1 MSGFFSGTATGS
13 GLHDDHQ
20 STLKALGALEVVLTP
35 RKPPVLDEAIRAVL
49 GETAR
54 VLEEDVTLHFAFEET
69 HLFPRIAA
77 SGSCGMVEILRS
89 EHDDIRPMAIDLR
102 ARILGVLEAGVIGE
116 AAWQDLR
123 LRAGELIAREVFH
136 IQKEEMGLLAALAQ
150 VLDDSDDQALAA
162 LRGAAR
168 G

>member
-1 MSGFFSGTATGS
+1 
-13 GLHDDHQ
+13 
-20 STLKALGALEVVLTP
+20 
-35 RKPPVLDEAIRAVL
+35 
-49 GETAR
+49 
-54 VLEEDVTLHFAFEET
+54 
-69 HLFPRIAA
+69 
-77 SGSCGMVEILRS
+77 MVEILRS